1 MRTERKPP
9 LNVRAVQRLYH
20 SRQGDY
26 LAKDDVSISKQVGV
40 VSRFNGNFIDWL
52 QARVFKTAGLDTSRW
67 RKATYDHANQSPP
80 VICSPAPSPWYRE
93 ESRGSAPAHSVR
105 RFALS
110 TIHAVLLDWTL
121 NLVPEQTRCL
131 PRRRLCWVVPYR
143 PDDLR
148 APVATLTP
156 QEIPSPNTFV
166 EYHTTCL

>member
-26 LAKDDVSISKQVGV
+26 LAKDDVSISKQVDV

-67 RKATYDHANQSPP
+67 RKAIYDDANQSPP
-80 VICSPAPSPWYRE
+80 VICSPAPSPWYQE
-93 ESRGSAPAHSVR
+93 ESRGSVPAHSVR

-110 TIHAVLLDWTL
+110 TSRSVL
-121 NLVPEQTRCL
+121 
-131 PRRRLCWVVPYR
+131 
-143 PDDLR
+143 
-148 APVATLTP
+148 
-156 QEIPSPNTFV
+156 SPPP
-166 EYHTTCL
+166 